1 MTPAAPTRTSPPRRT
16 PPTQGLNPAQAEA
29 VNAPAGPLL
38 VLAGAGTGKT
48 RVVIARIINLVK
60 RGTPPDRILAVTFTN
75 KAAREMVAR
84 IGNRFGGRSKKPADG
99 SKENPPPKPEVS
111 TIHSLCVRVLR
122 RHAQLA
128 GYPDRFVIVD
138 RGEQETTARKVLKEL
153 RVAEATLRPAELL
166 DRISRW
172 KSRGVRPEVVFDTL
186 SADADDSWDL
196 AAAGYQRYQRAM
208 RGAGAVD
215 FDDLLLVVDQL
226 FTEHEQVRRQEAG
239 RFDHVLVDEYQDT
252 SGIQERILSAL
263 ARDHKSFCV
272 VGDDDQSIYAW
283 RGAQISHILEFPSR
297 WPGATVVRLEENYRS
312 TPEII
317 EAANTLIS
325 CNTRRHGKTLVSK
338 APPGLKPAIVQA
350 QDEVDEARRVT
361 GDAEALLRER
371 VAPPS
376 EMAILVRTGEQ
387 TRVFETELRH
397 RNIPYELVG
406 SRSFF
411 DRREVKDVLSYLRLL
426 VDQEDDLALAR
437 IANVP
442 PRGLSFNALDKAR
455 KEAAEGG
462 RSLWSAL
469 REARDTGRLSAAAAG
484 GVAKL
489 EALIRMAPAA
499 GSPSNGSAAD
509 SLRRVL
515 EQSGYRQ
522 YLAKEFEDEAEQ
534 EARWQSVEELVNGLA
549 RHEQEHRAVD
559 PATTVRRYL
568 DDLILEVKE
577 AERFE
582 EDKTKGNKLK
592 LMTLHAAKG
601 LEFDCVW
608 MVGLEENLLP
618 HIRAVNEG
626 LPAIDE
632 ERRLCYVGVTRAR
645 KRLMLSL
652 ALTRMKW
659 GKAKPSKPS
668 RFLYELT
675 GQAEKFVEGPAKPR
689 EKVGAKPRKRQ

>member
-1 MTPAAPTRTSPPRRT
+1 MTISPPPRPPSRPRAAPAS
-16 PPTQGLNPAQAEA
+16 GLNPAQAEA
-29 VNAPAGPLL
+29 VNAPAAPLL

-84 IGNRFGGRSKKPADG
+84 IGNRFGKRPRKPAG
-99 SKENPPPKPEVS
+99 GEQQPAPPKPEVS
-111 TIHSLCVRVLR
+111 TIHSLCVRILR
-122 RHAQLA
+122 RHARLA

-153 RVAEATLRPAELL
+153 RVAEATLRPADLL

-172 KSRGVRPEVVFDTL
+172 KSRGVRAEVVFDTL
-186 SADADDSWDL
+186 STDADDSWDL

-208 RGAGAVD
+208 QGNGAVD

-226 FTEHEQVRRQEAG
+226 FTEHEEVRLQEAG

-283 RGAQISHILEFPSR
+283 RGAQISHILEFPNR

-325 CNTRRHGKTLVSK
+325 CNTRRHGKTLISK
-338 APPGLKPAIVQA
+338 APSGLKPAIVQA

-361 GDAEALLRER
+361 ADVEALLRER

-397 RNIPYELVG
+397 RNIPYELIG

-426 VDQEDDLALAR
+426 VDQEDDLALSR

-442 PRGLSFNALDKAR
+442 PRGLSYNALEKAR

-469 REARDTGRLSAAAAG
+469 LEARSAGRLSAAAAG

-499 GSPSNGSAAD
+499 GGGGSAAD

-515 EQSGYRQ
+515 EQSGYRN

-534 EARWQSVEELVNGLA
+534 EERWQSVEELVNGLA
-549 RHEQEHRAVD
+549 RHEQEHRGVD

-675 GQAEKFVEGPAKPR
+675 GQAEKFVEGPAEPR
-689 EKVGAKPRKRQ
+689 EKVGAKPRKRR

>member
-1 MTPAAPTRTSPPRRT
+1 MTASTSARPTSRPRTAPTN
-16 PPTQGLNPAQAEA
+16 GLNPAQAEA

-48 RVVIARIINLVK
+48 RVVIARIVNLVK
-60 RGTPPDRILAVTFTN
+60 RGTQPDRILAVTFTN

-84 IGNRFGGRSKKPADG
+84 IGNRFGKRGKKPAGG
-99 SKENPPPKPEVS
+99 SQENPPPKPEVS
-111 TIHSLCVRVLR
+111 TIHSLCVRILR

-128 GYPDRFVIVD
+128 GYPERFVIVD
-138 RGEQETTARKVLKEL
+138 RGEQEAAARKVLKEL

-186 SADADDSWDL
+186 SGDADDSWDL

-208 RGAGAVD
+208 RGNGAVD

-226 FTEHEQVRRQEAG
+226 FSEHEAVRQQEAG

-283 RGAQISHILEFPSR
+283 RGAQISHILEFPNR

-317 EAANTLIS
+317 EAANTLIG

-338 APPGLKPAIVQA
+338 APSGLKPAIVQA

-361 GDAEALLRER
+361 ADAEALLRER
-371 VAPPS
+371 VAPPD

-426 VDQEDDLALAR
+426 VDQEDDLALSR

-442 PRGLSFNALDKAR
+442 PRGLSYNALEKAR
-455 KEAAEGG
+455 KDAAEGG

-469 REARDTGRLSAAAAG
+469 LEARSAGRLSAAAAG
-484 GVAKL
+484 GVGKL
-489 EALIRMAPAA
+489 EALIQLGPTA
-499 GSPSNGSAAD
+499 GGTVSAAE
-509 SLRRVL
+509 SLRQVL

-549 RHEQEHRAVD
+549 RHEQAHRGED

-568 DDLILEVKE
+568 DDLILEVQE

-675 GQAEKFVEGPAKPR
+675 GQGDKFVEGPAEPR
-689 EKVGAKPRKRQ
+689 DKVGAKPRKRR

>member
-1 MTPAAPTRTSPPRRT
+1 MASAPPTRTSPPRR
-16 PPTQGLNPAQAEA
+16 PAPGGGLNEAQAKA

-48 RVVIARIINLVK
+48 RVVIARIVNLVK

-84 IGNRFGGRSKKPADG
+84 IGNRFGGQRKQQTPG
-99 SKENPPPKPEVS
+99 SKDSPPPKPEVS
-111 TIHSLCVRVLR
+111 TIHSLCVRILR
-122 RHAQLA
+122 RHARVA

-138 RGEQETTARKVLKEL
+138 RGEQETAARKVLKEL

-172 KSRGVRPEVVFDTL
+172 KSRGVRAEVVFDTL

-208 RGAGAVD
+208 RGNGAVD

-226 FTEHEQVRRQEAG
+226 FTEHEPVRQQEAG
-239 RFDHVLVDEYQDT
+239 RFDHLLVDEYQDT

-283 RGAQISHILEFPSR
+283 RGAQISHILEFPNR

-317 EAANTLIS
+317 EAANTLIA

-338 APPGLKPAIVQA
+338 APSGLKPAIVQA

-361 GDAEALLRER
+361 ADAEALLRER
-371 VAPPS
+371 VAPPD

-426 VDQEDDLALAR
+426 VDQEDDLALSR

-442 PRGLSFNALDKAR
+442 PRGLSYNALEKAR

-469 REARDTGRLSAAAAG
+469 LEARSAGRLSAAAAG
-484 GVAKL
+484 GVGKL
-489 EALIRMAPAA
+489 EALIRLGPTA
-499 GSPSNGSAAD
+499 GGTVSAAEG
-509 SLRRVL
+509 LRQVL

-549 RHEQEHRAVD
+549 RHEQEHRGQD

-675 GQAEKFVEGPAKPR
+675 GQADKFVEGPAEPR
-689 EKVGAKPRKRQ
+689 DKVGAKPRKRR

>member
-1 MTPAAPTRTSPPRRT
+1 MASAPPTRTSPPRRSA
-16 PPTQGLNPAQAEA
+16 PGSGLNEAQAKA

-84 IGNRFGGRSKKPADG
+84 IGNRFGKRPRTPAG
-99 SKENPPPKPEVS
+99 GEQQPAPPKPEVS
-111 TIHSLCVRVLR
+111 TIHSLCVRILR
-122 RHAQLA
+122 RHARLA

-153 RVAEATLRPAELL
+153 RVAEATLRPADLL

-172 KSRGVRPEVVFDTL
+172 KSRGVRAEVVFDTL
-186 SADADDSWDL
+186 STDADDSWDL

-208 RGAGAVD
+208 QGNGAVD

-226 FTEHEQVRRQEAG
+226 FTEHEEVRLQEAG

-283 RGAQISHILEFPSR
+283 RGAQISHILEFPNR

-317 EAANTLIS
+317 EAANTLIA
-325 CNTRRHGKTLVSK
+325 CNTRRHGKTLISK
-338 APPGLKPAIVQA
+338 APSGLKPAIVQA

-361 GDAEALLRER
+361 ADVEALLRER

-397 RNIPYELVG
+397 RNIPYELIG

-426 VDQEDDLALAR
+426 VDQEDDLALSR

-442 PRGLSFNALDKAR
+442 PRGLSYNALEKAR

-469 REARDTGRLSAAAAG
+469 LEARSAGRLSAAAAG

-499 GSPSNGSAAD
+499 GGGGSAAD
-509 SLRRVL
+509 SLRRVI
-515 EQSGYRQ
+515 EQSGYRN
-522 YLAKEFEDEAEQ
+522 YLAKEFEEEAEQ
-534 EARWQSVEELVNGLA
+534 EERWQSVEELVNGLA
-549 RHEQEHRAVD
+549 RHEQEHRGVD

-675 GQAEKFVEGPAKPR
+675 GQAEKFVEGPAEPR
-689 EKVGAKPRKRQ
+689 EKVGAKPRKRR